1 MFKKFQETL
10 FFLHGNL
17 AILIV
22 IRQHKITLIPQVMSV
37 LLDCVGVECLR
48 GLVEL
53 DVRFNAIK
61 AVEELVKIS
70 SLLHLRILALTG
82 KLLLQS
88 YCFESFHYD

>member
-1 MFKKFQETL
+1 M
-10 FFLHGNL
+10 
-17 AILIV
+17 IV
-22 IRQHKITLIPQVMSV
+22 ISQQKITLAQQVISV

-82 KLLLQS
+82 NRLGFFKLIFILR
-88 YCFESFHYD
+88 YCP